1 MAFNVA
7 RGILTITSQYFVHV
21 SDSNEYT
28 TQLTGKVITLIAY
41 AESGRVAVLQVVKEG
56 QGVAAWIQQLVT
68 CLVYMLSNYL
78 CWSSSASKHRISTNP
93 MMPVCWLLISI
104 TTFGDSM
111 AHLLYTRVGQ
121 LPFPLLYRNRG
132 AWLLAC
138 FWLFFGH
145 DELIVLLTVVS
156 MLSSLQYVTSMGRC
170 TAEALKIK
178 VFSIPYNK

>member
-1 MAFNVA
+1 MGNVA
-7 RGILTITSQYFVHV
+7 RGIFAISSNYFVHV

-28 TQLTGKVITLIAY
+28 TQLTGKV
-41 AESGRVAVLQVVKEG
+41 VKEG
-56 QGVAAWIQQLVT
+56 QGVAAWIQQSSSITLYVF
-68 CLVYMLSNYL
+68 MNYV
-78 CWSSSASKHRISTNP
+78 CWSSSASSHRISTNP
-93 MMPVCWLLISI
+93 WMPVCWLLISI

-111 AHLLYTRVGQ
+111 AHLLFTRVGQ

-132 AWLLAC
+132 AWLLAL

-145 DELIVLLTVVS
+145 DELIVLLTAVS